1 MTGGKTRS
9 GIDKFWIFVA
19 VTVAILAAVLLLAVR
34 AG

>member
-9 GIDKFWIFVA
+9 GIDEFWIFVA
-19 VTVAILAAVLLLAVR
+19 VAGAILAAVLLLAVR